1 MLRDENAVVRPYDS
15 QRAFSSFNV
24 CKNTIFGSALDETR
38 KRNDQIDRQIVS
50 NKTNL
55 VVTWPTNVFS
65 IEELNNANPEFVNI
79 TLRVRLKKAIDNG
92 QVGEVGYLHN
102 GKGRP
107 RVVLACT
114 PITDQHI
121 IEAKNRGCNYQGWTK
136 HQCNQD

>member
-1 MLRDENAVVRPYDS
+1 MKKTD
-15 QRAFSSFNV
+15 
-24 CKNTIFGSALDETR
+24 R
-38 KRNDQIDRQIVS
+38 K

-55 VVTWPTNVFS
+55 VVTWPTNLFS
-65 IEELNNANPEFVNI
+65 IEELNNANSDFVNI

-114 PITDQHI
+114 PITEQHI
-121 IEAKNRGCNYQGWTK
+121 IEAKNRGCLIKDGLNINVVKIDNKVVETTPVVVE
-136 HQCNQD
+136 NVSTENVTA

>member
-1 MLRDENAVVRPYDS
+1 MKKTD
-15 QRAFSSFNV
+15 
-24 CKNTIFGSALDETR
+24 R
-38 KRNDQIDRQIVS
+38 K

-55 VVTWPTNVFS
+55 VVTWPTNVFT
-65 IEELNNANPEFVNI
+65 IEELNNANKDFVNI

-114 PITDQHI
+114 PITNEHI
-121 IEAKNRGCNYQGWTK
+121 TEAKNRGCVLKDGISVNVVNIDNKVVETEVVATTPTEK
-136 HQCNQD
+136 VTA

>member
-1 MLRDENAVVRPYDS
+1 MKKTD
-15 QRAFSSFNV
+15 
-24 CKNTIFGSALDETR
+24 R
-38 KRNDQIDRQIVS
+38 K

-79 TLRVRLKKAIDNG
+79 TLRVRLNNAIEDG
-92 QVGEVGYLHN
+92 QVSVVGYLHN

-114 PITDQHI
+114 PINDQHVL
-121 IEAKNRGCNYQGWTK
+121 EAKNRGCVLKDGLNVSVVNIDNKVTETIVVESTNTEK
-136 HQCNQD
+136 VTA

>member
-1 MLRDENAVVRPYDS
+1 MKKTD
-15 QRAFSSFNV
+15 
-24 CKNTIFGSALDETR
+24 R
-38 KRNDQIDRQIVS
+38 K

-55 VVTWPTNVFS
+55 VVTWPTNVFT
-65 IEELNNANPEFVNI
+65 IEELNNANKDFVNI

-114 PITDQHI
+114 PITNEHI
-121 IEAKNRGCNYQGWTK
+121 TEAKNRGCVLKDGISVNVVNIDSKVVETEVVATTSAEK
-136 HQCNQD
+136 VTA

>member
-1 MLRDENAVVRPYDS
+1 MKKTD
-15 QRAFSSFNV
+15 
-24 CKNTIFGSALDETR
+24 R
-38 KRNDQIDRQIVS
+38 K

-55 VVTWPTNVFS
+55 VVTWPTNVFT
-65 IEELNNANPEFVNI
+65 IEELNNANPDFVNI

-114 PITDQHI
+114 PITQSHI
-121 IEAKNRGCNYQGWTK
+121 TEAKNRGCVLKDGLNVNVVNIDSATVETPVVEETRTEK
-136 HQCNQD
+136 VTA